1 MKNKLIFLIVAL
13 LLVLAFS
20 GCTAAAPAAEEAAEA
35 APAETT
41 AAVTESEFPMLAD
54 AVNVVATDGSVLY
67 QSATTLADAQT
78 FYQTEFTALGLVQN
92 ETLTLQDDTMFQ
104 LVFTGSENGLSL
116 IVQTTKLDD
125 TTINVSI
132 RYE

>member
-1 MKNKLIFLIVAL
+1 MKNKLVFLFVAL
-13 LLVLAFS
+13 LLVLAFT
-20 GCTAAAPAAEEAAEA
+20 GCTAAAPAVEESSE
-35 APAETT
+35 
-41 AAVTESEFPMLAD
+41 AVTTEVVSESEFPMLAD
-54 AVNVVATDGSVLY
+54 AANVVATEGTVLY
-67 QSATTLADAQT
+67 QSATPLADAFT
-78 FYQTEFTALGLVQN
+78 FYQTEFTTLGLVQN

-125 TTINVSI
+125 TNINVSI